1 MDTAKN
7 IAEVPSIILM
17 TSGMADILQV
27 SELGALES
35 NLQAIPLG
43 IIEDFHS
50 ISLRDPIKPTVIM
63 VSNEFNYASVLIKV
77 QEGREGDVLAGL
89 NTLWNGFYSEK
100 PMEFEWVDDMVKSQY
115 EKEQAQA
122 HLFTFFSVLMLFLA
136 ALGIFG
142 LVVHATEQRV
152 KEIGVRKVLGASAG
166 SIVQLFSL
174 DYIKLVVIALMIASP
189 IA

>member
-1 MDTAKN
+1 
-7 IAEVPSIILM
+7 
-17 TSGMADILQV
+17 
-27 SELGALES
+27 
-35 NLQAIPLG
+35 
-43 IIEDFHS
+43 
-50 ISLRDPIKPTVIM
+50 
-63 VSNEFNYASVLIKV
+63 
-77 QEGREGDVLAGL
+77 
-89 NTLWNGFYSEK
+89 
-100 PMEFEWVDDMVKSQY
+100 MEFEWVDDMVKSQY

-189 IA
+189 IAWYGMNLWLSGFAYKISLQWWMFVGAGLLAAILALSTVGVRVLWTARINPVNSLRSE